1 MPQSNLKK
9 IRGNHAPFMN
19 KYLSKIIMQNSKVQN
34 KYLKWPSRKNLLTY
48 KKVKN
53 KCNSL
58 IRKSKKEYFQNFE

>member
-1 MPQSNLKK
+1 MPQKKKKK

-34 KYLKWPSRKNLLTY
+34 KYLKWPSRKNFLTY

-58 IRKSKKEYFQNFE
+58 IRKSKKGILPKF

>member
-34 KYLKWPSRKNLLTY
+34 KYLKCPSRKNFLTY
-48 KKVKN
+48 EKLKN

-58 IRKSKKEYFQNFE
+58 IRKSKKGILPKF

>member
-9 IRGNHAPFMN
+9 IRGNHDPFMN
-19 KYLSKIIMQNSKVQN
+19 KYRSKIIMQSSKVQN